1 MTTDTLSAPSAPE
14 AAAPASP
21 AVGCCAEAAVRAAE
35 TPGQLRR
42 EAAFVAAALAGLLA
56 GLVGGWAD
64 GPAWL
69 GWLGYGTAYAFGGWF
84 GLRAG
89 LDAVRRLRV
98 DIDLLMV
105 LAALGALAIG
115 APFEG
120 AMLLF
125 LFSLSN
131 TLQHYAVGRS
141 RQAIRALMR
150 LRPEEAR
157 VRRGEAVVSVPVE
170 AVAPGE
176 VYVLKPGDRL
186 PLDGVVVEGR
196 SEVDQAS
203 LTGESVPV
211 LKGPGDAVFGGTING
226 SGALAVR
233 VTKRAGESAI
243 ARLIR
248 LVEEAQSEKAET
260 QQLIDRFEQ
269 PYALGVI
276 ALTLVAVALPVVAL
290 GEAFAPA
297 FYRAMT
303 LMVAASPCALVI
315 STPAAVLSAIAAG
328 ARSGVLFKGGVY
340 VEQAATVRAVA
351 FDKTGTLT
359 VGAVRLTDVVALDG
373 FAEADVLALAA
384 AVQSS
389 SEHHLAAAT
398 VEAARAGE
406 LAVDAAEGFQA
417 TVGQGVMA
425 RVGGRAVHVGNRRY
439 FEGRAVERG
448 WGAAEAAVARL
459 EDEAK
464 TAVVVAEERGGA
476 VRAVGVTAFA
486 DQLRPD
492 AAEVVRRLKGLG
504 IQHVA
509 MITGDNAAVAARM
522 GAEAGVDAV
531 HAEVLPGQKV
541 ALVKALRERYG
552 AVAFVGDGVND
563 APALAAAT
571 VGVAMGGA
579 GTDVAL
585 ETADL
590 VLMGDDLTKLPY
602 ALALSRKTRRTLV
615 ANLAF
620 ALGMIVLMVASIL
633 SVGLPLPLAV
643 VGHEGSTVVVSL
655 NGLRLLAFRDR
666 GR

>member
-1 MTTDTLSAPSAPE
+1 
-14 AAAPASP
+14 
-21 AVGCCAEAAVRAAE
+21 VRAAE
-35 TPGQLRR
+35 TPDRLRR
-42 EAAFVAAALAGLLA
+42 EAAFVAVALAGMLT
-56 GLVGGWAD
+56 GLVGEWTGA
-64 GPAWL
+64 PAPV
-69 GWLGYGTAYAFGGWF
+69 GWLGYGVAYGFGGWH

-89 LDAVRRLRV
+89 LDAVRHLRV

-131 TLQHYAVGRS
+131 VLQHYAVGRS
-141 RQAIRALMR
+141 RQAIRALMT
-150 LRPEEAR
+150 LRPETAH
-157 VRRGEAVVSVPVE
+157 VRRGDAVVAVPVE

-176 VYVLKPGDRL
+176 VYVLRPGDRL
-186 PLDGVVVEGR
+186 PLDGVVAAGR

-226 SGALAVR
+226 GGALEVR

-260 QQLIDRFEQ
+260 QQLIERFEQ

-276 ALTLVAVALPVVAL
+276 ALTLAAMALPVLAL
-290 GEAFAPA
+290 GEALAPA

-340 VEQAATVRAVA
+340 VEAAATVRAVA

-359 VGAVRLTDVVALDG
+359 EGATHLTDVVALDG
-373 FAEADVLALAA
+373 VAEADVLALAA
-384 AVQSS
+384 AVQAP

-398 VEAARAGE
+398 VEAARTRG
-406 LAVDAAEGFQA
+406 LAVAAADGFRA
-417 TVGQGVMA
+417 VVGLGVTA
-425 RVGGRAVHVGNRRY
+425 RVDGRAVHVGNLR
-439 FEGRAVERG
+439 FFDGRAVAG
-448 WGAAEAAVARL
+448 WADAEAAVNRL
-459 EDEAK
+459 EGEAK

-486 DQLRPD
+486 DRLRPG
-492 AAEVVRRLKGLG
+492 APAVIRRLKALG
-504 IQHVA
+504 VAHVA
-509 MITGDNAAVAARM
+509 MITGDNRAVAARV
-522 GAEAGVDAV
+522 GAEAGVDEV
-531 HAEVLPGQKV
+531 YAEVMPEQKV
-541 ALVKALRERYG
+541 ELVKAIRARYG
-552 AVAFVGDGVND
+552 TVAYVGDGVND

-602 ALALSRKTRRTLV
+602 ALALSRRARRTLV

-620 ALGMIVLMVASIL
+620 ALGMIVVMIASIL

-666 GR
+666 G

>member
-1 MTTDTLSAPSAPE
+1 MRTAAPPAPPAPE
-14 AAAPASP
+14 PTAASP
-21 AVGCCAEAAVRAAE
+21 ESCCVETAVQASE

-42 EAAFVAAALAGLLA
+42 EALFVAVAFTGLVA
-56 GLVGGWAD
+56 GLVGEWTG
-64 GPAWL
+64 GPGL
-69 GWLGYGTAYAFGGWF
+69 VWLGYGAAYGFGGWF
-84 GLRAG
+84 GVRAG
-89 LDAVRRLRV
+89 LDAIRRFRV

-131 TLQHYAVGRS
+131 VLQHYAVGRS
-141 RQAIRALMR
+141 RKAIRALME
-150 LRPEEAR
+150 LRPETAH
-157 VRRGEAVVSVPVE
+157 VRRGDAIHPMPVE
-170 AVAPGE
+170 EVAPGA

-186 PLDGVVVEGR
+186 PLDGVVVEGTG
-196 SEVDQAS
+196 EVDQAS

-211 LKGPGDAVFGGTING
+211 LKRPGDAVFGGTING
-226 SGALAVR
+226 GGALEVR

-260 QQLIDRFEQ
+260 QRVLDRFEQ

-276 ALTLVAVALPVVAL
+276 GLTAVAVALPVGVL
-290 GEAFAPA
+290 GEAFEPA

-303 LMVAASPCALVI
+303 LMVAASPCALII

-359 VGAVRLTDVVALDG
+359 EGATHLTDVVPLGGADEG
-373 FAEADVLALAA
+373 DVLALAA
-384 AVQSS
+384 AVQAS

-398 VEAARAGE
+398 LAAATAQG
-406 LAVDAAEGFQA
+406 LPVAAAEAFQA
-417 TVGQGVMA
+417 TVGQGVAA
-425 RVGGRAVHVGNRRY
+425 RVDGRTVRIGNLS
-439 FEGRAVERG
+439 FFDGPRG
-448 WGAAEAAVARL
+448 DGWDAAESVVARL
-459 EDEAK
+459 EGEAK
-464 TAVVVAEERGGA
+464 TAVVVAEEQDGA
-476 VRAVGVTAFA
+476 VRALGVTAFA
-486 DQLRPD
+486 DRLRPV
-492 AAEVVRRLKGLG
+492 APEVIRRLKALG
-504 IQHVA
+504 IEHVA
-509 MITGDNAAVAARM
+509 MITGDNEAVAERVGEA
-522 GAEAGVDAV
+522 AGVDAV
-531 HAEVLPGQKV
+531 WAAVMPEQKV
-541 ALVKALRERYG
+541 ELVKGLRDRYG
-552 AVAFVGDGVND
+552 SVAYVGDGVND
-563 APALAAAT
+563 GPALAAAT

-602 ALALSRKTRRTLV
+602 ALRLSRKTRRTLV
-615 ANLAF
+615 ANLVF
-620 ALGMIVLMVASIL
+620 ALAMIVVMVTSIL

-655 NGLRLLAFRDR
+655 NGLRLLTFRDR
-666 GR
+666 GA

>member
-1 MTTDTLSAPSAPE
+1 MTTETPTVPPAPERAAPAAPSA
-14 AAAPASP
+14 
-21 AVGCCAEAAVRAAE
+21 GCCADAAVRASEA
-35 TPGQLRR
+35 PGQLRR
-42 EAAFVAAALAGLLA
+42 EAAFVAVALAGLLT
-56 GLVGGWAD
+56 GLIAD
-64 GPAWL
+64 WMGAPVWL
-69 GWLGYGTAYAFGGWF
+69 RWLGYGVAYVFGGFF
-84 GLRAG
+84 GLRAS
-89 LDAVRRLRV
+89 LDALRRRRV

-131 TLQHYAVGRS
+131 VLQHYAVGRS
-141 RQAIRALMR
+141 RQAIRALMK
-150 LRPEEAR
+150 LRPEAAN
-157 VRRGEAVVSVPVE
+157 VRRGGAVVAVPVE

-176 VYVLKPGDRL
+176 VYVLRPGDRL
-186 PLDGVVVEGR
+186 PLDGVVIEGL

-211 LKGPGDAVFGGTING
+211 LKRPGDVVFGGTING
-226 SGALAVR
+226 GGALEVR

-260 QQLIDRFEQ
+260 QQLIERFEQ

-276 ALTLVAVALPVVAL
+276 ALTLVAIALPVVAL

-359 VGAVRLTDVVALDG
+359 EGATHLTDVVALDG
-373 FAEADVLALAA
+373 VAEGEVLALAA
-384 AVQSS
+384 AVQAQ

-398 VEAARAGE
+398 VEAAQARGLALAG
-406 LAVDAAEGFQA
+406 AEGFRA
-417 TVGQGVMA
+417 TVGEGVTA
-425 RVGGRAVHVGNRRY
+425 HVGGRRVHIGNRRF
-439 FEGRAVERG
+439 FEGESVNG
-448 WGAAEAAVARL
+448 WAAAEAAVARL
-459 EDEAK
+459 EGEAK
-464 TAVVVAEERGGA
+464 TAVVVAEERSGGLHA
-476 VRAVGVTAFA
+476 LGVTAFA
-486 DQLRPD
+486 DRLRPD
-492 AAEVVRRLKGLG
+492 APEVIRRLKALG
-504 IQHVA
+504 IEHVA
-509 MITGDNAAVAARM
+509 MVTGDNAAVAARM

-531 HAEVLPGQKV
+531 HAEVLPEQKV
-541 ALVKALRERYG
+541 ELVKALRARYG
-552 AVAFVGDGVND
+552 NVAFVGDGVND

-602 ALALSRKTRRTLV
+602 ALELSRKTRRTLV